1 MQMAG
6 QNNINQRLDQATANS
21 LYDINQNSSSG
32 VEALA
37 ALSGVYS
44 NQMDAENQ
52 LGLNA
57 ANDYARR
64 QAAVNNELNR
74 YAGYQDKSWD
84 YNVNQ
89 PFQEKAA
96 AAQALGEAGMRNKYE
111 GLKGLV
117 GAGVMGMQMKNTQ
130 DTNDAWLKA
139 FQGSQSTLPA
149 AAMTQDFSN
158 NTPKGTQDFNTNLSK
173 SGAMQGIIP
182 SEISTGI
189 ANALS
194 SVAGKSYDSYGNEM
208 AVDKS
213 VLKSLGSAMTPEQV
227 DLLSKL
233 SPEQLAIMAKMLK

>member
-57 ANDYARR
+57 AQDYQRR
-64 QAAVNNELNR
+64 QMAVGNELNR
-74 YAGYQDKSWD
+74 YAGYQDKAWD

-111 GLKGLV
+111 GLKGVV
-117 GAGVMGMQMKNTQ
+117 GAGVMGMNMQNNKE
-130 DTNDAWLKA
+130 DKDALLKA

-149 AAMTQDFSN
+149 AAMTQDFSIGGGFSN
-158 NTPKGTQDFNTNLSK
+158 AQIKAMEGALGNLTPDQITTM
-173 SGAMQGIIP
+173 MQI
-182 SEISTGI
+182 
-189 ANALS
+189 
-194 SVAGKSYDSYGNEM
+194 
-208 AVDKS
+208 
-213 VLKSLGSAMTPEQV
+213 LKPQ
-227 DLLSKL
+227 
-233 SPEQLAIMAKMLK
+233 